1 MNLIFLILLP
11 LVWSTT
17 QPSIRKSVSFH
28 ESVDDDVSSRRA
40 REISAHSGKS
50 FFVNMHEQ
58 LVSALHDLG
67 LLQLS
72 EDQFETMY
80 IGFMDTFLKGE
91 SPMATLDPAGVIDKV
106 VSGAL
111 FHKNEEIPQIFL
123 PLDELLDLLSQNME
137 TIPDETRTKFRDAV
151 RERYIEMCASDQR
164 TIHSLY
170 GNILSQIEL

>member
-1 MNLIFLILLP
+1 MNLIHLIVLP
-11 LVWSTT
+11 LVLSTS
-17 QPSIRKSVSFH
+17 QPSVRKSVSFR

-40 REISAHSGKS
+40 REISAPSGKS
-50 FFVNMHEQ
+50 FFVGMHEQ

-80 IGFMDTFLKGE
+80 IGLMDTFLKGE
-91 SPMATLDPAGVIDKV
+91 SPMATLDPAEVIHKV

-137 TIPDETRTKFRDAV
+137 TIPDETRTRFRDAV
-151 RERYIEMCASDQR
+151 RGRYIEMSRSDQR